1 MNTSNNQA
9 LKQYFK
15 QYLTEV
21 RGVSERTVSHDNTS
35 LRTVERSLHFARRAD
50 RQPVLSSLYTARA
63 DRLHHSGI
71 DVSHDEFIGLET

>member
-1 MNTSNNQA
+1 MLSAPFLATTYAISETGFLPLFFRIPWKSPKNQGSMNTSNNQA

-35 LRTVERSLHFARRAD
+35 LRTVER
-50 RQPVLSSLYTARA
+50 
-63 DRLHHSGI
+63 
-71 DVSHDEFIGLET
+71 